1 MNYIPNTDADRA
13 DMLKVVGVGSA
24 AELFGDVPE
33 AYRFP
38 ALALPPALSEME
50 VIEEL
55 NALANENDDL
65 HHLACFLGAGAYN
78 HFVPSVVDFLLHRS
92 EFFTAYTPYQPE
104 ISQGTLQ
111 AHYEYQSMICALTGM
126 EVSNVSHYDGA
137 TAAAEAVI
145 MALQMGRGKRN
156 RIILSPTLNP
166 QYRAVVHTYTQGMAL
181 DIVGEDL
188 LNAMPSALAGPQ
200 TEPAGAR
207 SETGPSE
214 LLDALAGLLDKQTA
228 CVIVQNPDFLG
239 RLYTPAEMQALADQ
253 VHAAGAQFV
262 VSADPIS
269 LGLFTP
275 PGQYGADI
283 VIGEGQ
289 PLGNALS
296 FGGPYLGFFAMKKD
310 DVRRSAGRIV
320 GQTVDADGKRGFV
333 LTLSTREQHIR
344 REKASSNICS
354 NQALNALAAAIYMA
368 AMGKYGLRTVAELS
382 YHKAHYAANLIG
394 NIPGYEVVSRWPFF
408 KEFVVRCPRPIAM
421 INDVLLDRY
430 GMVGGYDL
438 GSDYPG
444 LHDHVLLCVTEMN
457 SKAQIDLLAEALQEV
472 TTMNPDRYDDEGE
485 VRNG

>member
-13 DMLKVVGVGSA
+13 EMLKVVGAGSV

-33 AYRFP
+33 GYRFP
-38 ALALPPALSEME
+38 MLALPPALSEME

-92 EFFTAYTPYQPE
+92 EIFTAYTPYQPE

-137 TAAAEAVI
+137 TAVAEAVI

-156 RIILSPTLNP
+156 KVILSPTLNP
-166 QYRAVVHTYTQGMAL
+166 QYRAVVRTYTQGMAL
-181 DIVGEDL
+181 EIVGED
-188 LNAMPSALAGPQ
+188 AGPSIRPVGQ
-200 TEPAGAR
+200 SGDV
-207 SETGPSE
+207 
-214 LLDALAGLLDKQTA
+214 LDALAVLLDKQTA
-228 CVIVQNPDFLG
+228 CVVVQNPDFLG

-269 LGLFTP
+269 LGVFVP
-275 PGQYGADI
+275 PGQYGAD
-283 VIGEGQ
+283 VVTGEGQ
-289 PLGNALS
+289 PMGNAIS

-320 GQTVDADGKRGFV
+320 GQTVDTDGKRGFV

-382 YHKAHYAANLIG
+382 YHKAHYAAGLIG
-394 NIPGYEVVSRWPFF
+394 QLPGYEVISRGPFF
-408 KEFVVRCPRPIAM
+408 KEFVVRCPRPVAM
-421 INDVLLDRY
+421 INDILLERY

-438 GSDYPG
+438 GGDYPD
-444 LHDHVLLCVTEMN
+444 LADHMLLCVTEMN
-457 SKAQIDLLAEALQEV
+457 SRAQIDLLVEALQEV
-472 TTMNPDRYDDEGE
+472 TTMNPD
-485 VRNG
+485 